1 MDEAIKLADRIV
13 ILRAGE
19 IVQVGSPDDILRK
32 PADEFVEEFIGKE
45 RLLQSRPDIEHVE
58 QVMNPNPVT
67 ITSEKN
73 LTEAIQVMRERRVDS
88 LLVVDEHNVLKGYI
102 DVEIIDQNRKKSV
115 TVGEVVNENVY
126 SVQKGTLIRDTVR
139 KILKRGFKYVPVL
152 DEEGRLVGIV
162 TRANLVDI
170 VYDSIWGDEETLVQR

>member
-67 ITSEKN
+67 ITSEKP
-73 LTEAIQVMRERRVDS
+73 D
-88 LLVVDEHNVLKGYI
+88 
-102 DVEIIDQNRKKSV
+102 
-115 TVGEVVNENVY
+115 
-126 SVQKGTLIRDTVR
+126 
-139 KILKRGFKYVPVL
+139 
-152 DEEGRLVGIV
+152 
-162 TRANLVDI
+162 
-170 VYDSIWGDEETLVQR
+170 